1 MFLMKLDLFLIM
13 PAQVNDEVK
22 LHFTG
27 FLENGEMFDTS
38 EGKDPLKLKIGSEEI
53 IPGFNKGL
61 EGMEV
66 GEERQIQI
74 PPALAYGS
82 YHDDLIWEVSR
93 DSLEGAA
100 KVGDVVAGKVEGE
113 ELTGKIIEIEDEDVL
128 VDFNHPLAGQTLTF
142 DVKLLEISGRN
153 S

>member
-1 MFLMKLDLFLIM
+1 M
-13 PAQVNDEVK
+13 PARVNDEVK

-38 EGKDPLKLKIGSEEI
+38 EGKDPLKLKVGSTEI

-74 PPALAYGS
+74 PPSLAYGD

-93 DSLEGAA
+93 DSLDGEA
-100 KVGDVVAGKVEGE
+100 KAGDVVTGTVEGE
-113 ELTGKIIEIEDEDVL
+113 ELTGKIVEIEDENVT